1 MLKSLFV
8 HQLFG
13 QWSAT
18 CNDLLINDLSSID
31 VGTEVVMQKLL
42 LLGRPT
48 INFSLHIYIYTYT
61 HVYIY
66 IHISLS
72 LSLSLF
78 LSLFIHI
85 QIDPKP

>member
-48 INFSLHIYIYTYT
+48 INFSLHIYIYI
-61 HVYIY
+61 HIHMYIY
-66 IHISLS
+66 IYIS

-78 LSLFIHI
+78 LSFSRCSYTYR
-85 QIDPKP
+85 